1 MTCQT
6 KTLAARLVLGCL
18 LVVALPARA
27 APTINAF
34 VTATTEDDYPV
45 ESAGNTFAC
54 RDKIF
59 AVIDLA
65 GLTPGQHRLHVDWI
79 DPGGKYRERIAHEF
93 TSSDSA
99 RLTVWLQLHPPTGAA
114 LVSAFNPAVGMG
126 EFIGEWQVE
135 IRIDDS
141 AQVRKHFEVLC

>member
-6 KTLAARLVLGCL
+6 KTLTALLVLDCL
-18 LVVALPARA
+18 LAAALPARA
-27 APTINAF
+27 APTISAF

-45 ESAGNTFAC
+45 ESADNTFGC

-65 GLTPGQHRLHVDWI
+65 GLAPGQHLLLVDWI
-79 DPGGKYRERIAHEF
+79 DPGGKYRERIDHKF

-99 RLTVWLQLHPPTGAA
+99 RITVWLQLHPPTGAA
-114 LVSAFNPAVGMG
+114 LVSAFNPAVGMA
-126 EFIGEWQVE
+126 EFIGEWRVE
-135 IRIDDS
+135 IRVDDS
-141 AQVRKHFEVLC
+141 AQAREHFEVLC